1 MPIPSINFSANK
13 GIDEFMKFSK
23 RFSLKNAQ
31 EFMAVTINNYFQNKD
46 DGGEIVKQSPIWI
59 RLTVTGLMSSAVFG
73 LAWLSV
79 AKTDEVVT
87 VNGKLEP
94 LGSVK
99 DIQMPMGGIASEI
112 LVEDGQEVQE
122 GQIVVQLDT
131 ETTQQRFNS
140 LKTTHGL
147 KLHQLK
153 LKENELKQYLLL
165 NDEEVNILSNNL
177 KIQREILDRY
187 EYLLKEGAAAE
198 LQYLQQ
204 VNRVDEIIGKIS
216 QTKLDRLRQK
226 AAQINK
232 FNN

>member
-1 MPIPSINFSANK
+1 
-13 GIDEFMKFSK
+13 
-23 RFSLKNAQ
+23 
-31 EFMAVTINNYFQNKD
+31 
-46 DGGEIVKQSPIWI
+46 
-59 RLTVTGLMSSAVFG
+59 MSSAVFG

-87 VNGKLEP
+87 VTGKLEP

-165 NDEEVNILSNNL
+165 NDEEVNIPAT
-177 KIQREILDRY
+177 I
-187 EYLLKEGAAAE
+187 
-198 LQYLQQ
+198 
-204 VNRVDEIIGKIS
+204 
-216 QTKLDRLRQK
+216 
-226 AAQINK
+226 
-232 FNN
+232 